1 MLAPY
6 RDAVAQ
12 ARSRETE
19 SLASLRG
26 RPANADGP
34 AGLPFTMTQD
44 GHEDVR
50 HRSACDDIAGDSL
63 TETYD
68 ADAARREAEPFL
80 NKWGPYRLT
89 RDPITEN
96 DVRRFCEVVEDGN
109 PVYWDEEFAKASRFG
124 RLISP
129 PQSLFAM
136 TFGAWWTP
144 GHVEASLAAQT
155 AALNQ
160 DTDAVDSGAIF
171 AICERFGYVVNTVA
185 GQETE
190 YIAPFGPGDGRIKM
204 RSMTVGRLSREDR
217 AGGQGGIYYL
227 NHRVSNGAS

>member
-1 MLAPY
+1 
-6 RDAVAQ
+6 
-12 ARSRETE
+12 
-19 SLASLRG
+19 
-26 RPANADGP
+26 
-34 AGLPFTMTQD
+34 MT
-44 GHEDVR
+44 
-50 HRSACDDIAGDSL
+50 SPGDSL

-89 RDPITEN
+89 RDPITETG
-96 DVRRFCEVVEDGN
+96 VRRFCEVAEDGN

-136 TFGAWWTP
+136 TFGGWWTP

-160 DTDAVDSGAIF
+160 DAEAVDSGAIF

-204 RSMTVGRLSREDR
+204 RSMTVDVSPEKTVRVGKGIFITSITEYRTERADELIGRSRLVLLRYKPKE
-217 AGGQGGIYYL
+217 G
-227 NHRVSNGAS
+227 V

>member
-1 MLAPY
+1 
-6 RDAVAQ
+6 
-12 ARSRETE
+12 
-19 SLASLRG
+19 
-26 RPANADGP
+26 
-34 AGLPFTMTQD
+34 MT
-44 GHEDVR
+44 
-50 HRSACDDIAGDSL
+50 SPGDSL
-63 TETYD
+63 TETHD
-68 ADAARREAEPFL
+68 ADAARRLAEPFL

-109 PVYWDEEFAKASRFG
+109 PVYWDEEFARGSRFG

-160 DTDAVDSGAIF
+160 DGDAVDPGAIF

-204 RSMTVGRLSREDR
+204 RSMTVDVSPEKTVRVGKGIFITSITEYRTERADELIGRSRLVLLRYKPKEEE
-217 AGGQGGIYYL
+217 
-227 NHRVSNGAS
+227 

>member
-1 MLAPY
+1 
-6 RDAVAQ
+6 
-12 ARSRETE
+12 
-19 SLASLRG
+19 
-26 RPANADGP
+26 
-34 AGLPFTMTQD
+34 MT
-44 GHEDVR
+44 
-50 HRSACDDIAGDSL
+50 SPGDSL
-63 TETYD
+63 TETHD
-68 ADAARREAEPFL
+68 ADAARRLAEPFL

-109 PVYWDEEFAKASRFG
+109 PVYWDEEYARRSRFG

-160 DTDAVDSGAIF
+160 DADAVDPGAIF

-204 RSMTVGRLSREDR
+204 RSMTVDVSPEKTVRVGKGIFITSITEYRTERADELIGRSRLVLLRYKPKEE
-217 AGGQGGIYYL
+217 
-227 NHRVSNGAS
+227 V

>member
-1 MLAPY
+1 MTSPG
-6 RDAVAQ
+6 
-12 ARSRETE
+12 E
-19 SLASLRG
+19 
-26 RPANADGP
+26 
-34 AGLPFTMTQD
+34 GL
-44 GHEDVR
+44 V
-50 HRSACDDIAGDSL
+50 
-63 TETYD
+63 ETYD

-80 NKWGPYRLT
+80 NRWGLYRLT
-89 RDPITEN
+89 RDPITET

-144 GHVEASLAAQT
+144 GHVEANLAAQT

-160 DTDAVDSGAIF
+160 AADAVDPGAIY
-171 AICERFGYVVNTVA
+171 AICDRFGYVVNTVA

-204 RSMTVGRLSREDR
+204 RSMTVDFSPEKTVRVGRGVFVTSVTEYRTERADELVGRSRLVLLRYKPKEE
-217 AGGQGGIYYL
+217 A
-227 NHRVSNGAS
+227 